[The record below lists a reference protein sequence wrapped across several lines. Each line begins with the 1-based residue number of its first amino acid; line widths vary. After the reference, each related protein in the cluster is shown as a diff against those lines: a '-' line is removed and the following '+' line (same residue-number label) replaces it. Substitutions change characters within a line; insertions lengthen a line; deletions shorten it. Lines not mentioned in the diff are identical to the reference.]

1 MSMLSRQDLEEERR
15 LFYVAV
21 TRAMKSCTL
30 TYTGSRFV
38 MGKLLT
44 SEPSRFIDEINPAF
58 LNRETMTRGGGRSL
72 MGNTPTLSS
81 AKSGGLNR
89 GLGNSAPNLKSLN
102 DVQRTKSAISSSE
115 NLDIKVGYNVEHKQ
129 FGRGK
134 VTHLLG
140 SGADKKATIFF
151 PHHGSKTVLLRY
163 ANLTV
168 LEE

>member
-1 MSMLSRQDLEEERR
+1 
-15 LFYVAV
+15 
-21 TRAMKSCTL
+21 
-30 TYTGSRFV
+30 
-38 MGKLLT
+38 
-44 SEPSRFIDEINPAF
+44 
-58 LNRETMTRGGGRSL
+58 
-72 MGNTPTLSS
+72 
-81 AKSGGLNR
+81 
-89 GLGNSAPNLKSLN
+89 
-102 DVQRTKSAISSSE
+102 
-115 NLDIKVGYNVEHKQ
+115 VEHKQ